1 MVFINLEK
9 ACDNVSREVM
19 GWVLEKKGV
28 HIKYTKLIKDIYI
41 MEF

>member
-9 ACDNVSREVM
+9 ACDNVSREFM

-28 HIKYTKLIKDIYI
+28 RTKYTKLIKDIHI